1 MGISV
6 LMSIYKKEKPEYF
19 RETMESILAQTRQPE
34 EIVLIEDGTLTPEL
48 DAVIEEYQKRCS
60 NLKVYPHKENQMLGR
75 ALAEGVTLCSYELI
89 ARMDT
94 DDVMMPKRL
103 EQQYAYMQ
111 QHPEISVCG
120 GFIREFNDEGTYE
133 RIKRMP
139 RLMEDILP
147 YARYRNPLNHMTVM
161 FRKQDVLNAGN
172 YRHFPYL
179 EDYDLWSRMLAKG
192 CAFYNLPEILVKAR
206 TSEALYERRGGAAY
220 FRQYKQLRKEQHTLG
235 LTSGKEYATGCIL
248 SFGMTMQPSFLRKL
262 TYQKVLRK

>member
-48 DAVIEEYQKRCS
+48 DAVIEEYQKRCP

-161 FRKQDVLNAGN
+161 FRRQDVLNAGV
-172 YRHFPYL
+172 FKP
-179 EDYDLWSRMLAKG
+179 
-192 CAFYNLPEILVKAR
+192 
-206 TSEALYERRGGAAY
+206 
-220 FRQYKQLRKEQHTLG
+220 
-235 LTSGKEYATGCIL
+235 
-248 SFGMTMQPSFLRKL
+248 
-262 TYQKVLRK
+262 

>member
-103 EQQYAYMQ
+103 ECCQ
-111 QHPEISVCG
+111 
-120 GFIREFNDEGTYE
+120 NE
-133 RIKRMP
+133 RISTYRQQ
-139 RLMEDILP
+139 ILIP
-147 YARYRNPLNHMTVM
+147 NCDYYSSCFCDFLIHTLTPLL
-161 FRKQDVLNAGN
+161 FL
-172 YRHFPYL
+172 
-179 EDYDLWSRMLAKG
+179 
-192 CAFYNLPEILVKAR
+192 LVKLLFILLFSIA
-206 TSEALYERRGGAAY
+206 TIHFICSVLS
-220 FRQYKQLRKEQHTLG
+220 LRYHT
-235 LTSGKEYATGCIL
+235 C
-248 SFGMTMQPSFLRKL
+248 FV
-262 TYQKVLRK
+262 TYSSVFMHNVSIF